1 MRLEDIQY
9 TIPEEP
15 IDEKNFDIEKWRMDH
30 PMDYLKAMFLINTSS
45 NKNEVFKTI
54 YKVTRLYI
62 PDTLFKYYSLTDNI
76 ALNEQKLHT
85 LEQKD
90 IYV

>member
-9 TIPEEP
+9 TIPEKP
-15 IDEKNFDIEKWRMDH
+15 IDEKDFDIEKWRVDN

-62 PDTLFKYYSLTDNI
+62 PDTLYK
-76 ALNEQKLHT
+76 
-85 LEQKD
+85 
-90 IYV
+90 